1 VFSRLNEHWQGIVAL
16 AQQTGLSQRR
26 VTQALKK
33 LSQANLAMGAENA
46 WLRHRSLEQIEEVRW
61 RLLHALNEPM
71 MVNDWTQSFQ
81 TDRNAA
87 EIKSAIALLVQEG
100 LIAYD
105 SKTGQYQRLVQEGQE
120 ERTNNDRKVA
130 LAEIRIDGGTQPR
143 TELNEDVIA
152 EYAELLQEGAE
163 FPAITVYF
171 DGANYWLADGFH
183 RYWAAKRVN
192 AELNINVIDGSKRD
206 AILHSVGANANHGLR
221 RSNEDK
227 RKAVTTL
234 LQDEEWRQ
242 WSDRAIAR
250 QCQVTQPFVSKL
262 RNQLSD
268 NGYQMKENHTRS
280 LECVLHSG
288 ETPELRTRKVKRGEQ
303 VYEQLQP
310 AKSPAKVSK
319 QSNFKPMDVEEKSNQ
334 PKKSVIPEVH
344 PDVHEAICRF
354 LDLEVEAELNQFY
367 QCEDRAYLIANDNPN
382 DLDLIFERLF
392 SQLEGRKLNSAIAV
406 TPNQAGPQDQIKA
419 KANAVC
425 LVSNSQ
431 CLCHRVVWYFG
442 KQRHRFYSMFEPFG
456 IALVFSDGEA

>member
-1 VFSRLNEHWQGIVAL
+1 
-16 AQQTGLSQRR
+16 
-26 VTQALKK
+26 
-33 LSQANLAMGAENA
+33 M
-46 WLRHRSLEQIEEVRW
+46 
-61 RLLHALNEPM
+61 
-71 MVNDWTQSFQ
+71 
-81 TDRNAA
+81 
-87 EIKSAIALLVQEG
+87 
-100 LIAYD
+100 IAYD

-130 LAEIRIDGGTQPR
+130 LVEIRTDGGTQPR
-143 TELNEDVIA
+143 TELNQEIIA
-152 EYAELLQEGAE
+152 EYAELLTQGAQ
-163 FPAITVYF
+163 FPAISVYF
-171 DGANYWLADGFH
+171 DGVNYWLADGFH
-183 RYWAAKRVN
+183 RYWAAQQAN
-192 AELNINVIDGSKRD
+192 AELEIEVIHGSQRD

-221 RSNEDK
+221 RNNEDK

-234 LQDEEWRQ
+234 LLDEEWCQ

-268 NGYQMKENHTRS
+268 NGYQIKANHTRS

-344 PDVHEAICRF
+344 PDVHEAICHF
-354 LDLEVEAELNQFY
+354 LDLDAEPKPNQFI
-367 QCEDRAYLIANDNPN
+367 QSNDRAYLIANEN
-382 DLDLIFERLF
+382 LDEFNLMFERLF
-392 SQLEGRKLNSAIAV
+392 AQLEGQKLNSAIAV

-456 IALVFSDGEA
+456 IALVFSDGEAQE